1 MSECLNLWFQYCSAQ
16 DSVSIMESASELLY
30 LWTKDEEGEEKISE
44 FVQDLMKIYTFMIE
58 PYQRGTLLFFAVRDI
73 ITEP

>member
-1 MSECLNLWFQYCSAQ
+1 M
-16 DSVSIMESASELLY
+16 SIMESASELLY